1 MSGDPG
7 ALPLGELRAERA
19 RLQSEEDAVSFVR
32 RMAQGRI
39 DLAREELTRRHDGT
53 PALGIDARELASVF
67 AREGG
72 GGSTRPPRET
82 TVSPDHPLV
91 VELER
96 LCERV
101 GFGDMR
107 TLDDAALE
115 AAVAALAEY
124 EARRSGERREL
135 FARIDA
141 LTAELVRR
149 LKSGGT
155 SVDELIR
162 DA

>member
-1 MSGDPG
+1 VTGDPA
-7 ALPLGELRAERA
+7 ALSLADLRAERT
-19 RLQSEEDAVSFVR
+19 RLQLEEDAVSYAR

-39 DLAREELTRRHDGT
+39 DLAREELTRRRDGT

-72 GGSTRPPRET
+72 GGSSRPPREA

-91 VELER
+91 AELER

-101 GFGDMR
+101 GFGNMR
-107 TLDDAALE
+107 TLDDAAL
-115 AAVAALAEY
+115 ADAIAALGDY
-124 EARRSGERREL
+124 EGRRSAERKAL
-135 FARIDA
+135 FGRIDA
-141 LTAELVRR
+141 LTAELVQR
-149 LKSGGT
+149 LKSSGAG
-155 SVDELIR
+155 VADLIA

>member
-1 MSGDPG
+1 VSADPG
-7 ALPLGELRAERA
+7 SLSLADLRAERA
-19 RLQSEEDAVSFVR
+19 RLQAEEDAVSFVR

-72 GGSTRPPRET
+72 GGSSRPPRET
-82 TVSPDHPLV
+82 DVSPDHPLV
-91 VELER
+91 GELER

-115 AAVAALAEY
+115 DALAALADY
-124 EARRSGERREL
+124 ESRRSSERKAL

-155 SVDELIR
+155 SVTDLIR